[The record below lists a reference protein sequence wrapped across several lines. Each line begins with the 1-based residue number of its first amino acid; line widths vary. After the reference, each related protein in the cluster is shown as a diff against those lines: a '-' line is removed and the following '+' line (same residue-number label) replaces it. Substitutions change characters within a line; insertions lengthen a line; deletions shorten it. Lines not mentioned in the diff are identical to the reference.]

1 MILILDKKQNTVGV
15 AVNGSPL
22 AMPYFADMH
31 TEDLQDVSTYEFS
44 VPADHEN
51 ASLLEIEGHVI
62 IRDLDGNNLLFT
74 IKEIG
79 EGRTDGKNAK
89 NVFCENT
96 AITEL
101 LSDVQRPV
109 TLNAT
114 NIKNA
119 VSTVLANS
127 SEWAMGTIE
136 DDGWSAD
143 FVVDEYM
150 TVLEGLQ
157 KVRETFN
164 AEMYYTVKLL
174 GTKLVG
180 KQVNFVKQRGVV
192 TNVRFDYGYDLRGVG
207 RTENSEQIVTALVGV
222 GKGDDTST
230 RINLSTL
237 PAFDDGEYFHEAGT
251 DWIGSKT
258 ALNEWGING
267 KHRFGVFVDDD
278 SETQPQLKANTI
290 KELEQRSKPVVIYSA
305 SILTLERLTGYS
317 AKKVRLGDTILINDK
332 TYKTPIV
339 IQGRVQEMKRSY
351 ADSSQDAVDLGNYTP
366 ITLQT
371 DPKIKELQNTIS
383 RNEAKWN
390 SGGLSEEEVGTIVD
404 DRVGTS
410 IDDALSDI
418 TVGAVN
424 LIDKTD
430 FKVTPTAWNG
440 ATLSTIVNTYPNT
453 IKVTKPTSG
462 NSYGFSVYGTETFKA
477 GQKYTLSFEALT
489 DGTIPA
495 FNYVYLRGDGVSNFK
510 LADITANTTETAKFV
525 KYSLTFTPTMDFV
538 NGGVLIAVTGTTSP
552 IQVKKP
558 KIEDGGVATTW
569 SRSTNDVNNDVSA
582 VKSTADTAKSTA
594 DTANT
599 TANTAN
605 NTVNEVKEQIVY
617 KAEISSSN
625 GLQFVNGVV
634 STTLTAKVWKGKENI
649 TSTLPAQAFVWK
661 KTDMD
666 GYVDLNWTAARQ
678 GVGYQLDIN
687 RDDIDSRAT
696 FSCDI
701 DKSYL
706 T

>member
-1 MILILDKKQNTVGV
+1 MIIILDKKQNTVGV

-44 VPADHEN
+44 VPADHES
-51 ASLLEIEGHVI
+51 AALLEVEGHVI

-74 IKEIG
+74 IKEVG
-79 EGRTDGKNAK
+79 EGRTDGKNSK

-114 NIKNA
+114 NVKNA

-127 SEWAMGTIE
+127 SEWGMGLIE

-143 FVVDEYM
+143 FVVDDYL
-150 TVLEGLQ
+150 TVLEALQ
-157 KVRETFN
+157 KIRESFSV
-164 AEMYYTVKLL
+164 EMYYTVKLV

-180 KQVNFVKQRGVV
+180 KQVNFVQQRGTV
-192 TNVRFDYGYDLRGVG
+192 TNVRFDYGYDLKGVG

-222 GKGDDTST
+222 GKGDDSST

-237 PAFDDGEYFHEAGT
+237 SAFDDGDFYHEAGT
-251 DWIGSKT
+251 DWIGSKA

-267 KHRFGVFVDDD
+267 KHRFGVFVDDG
-278 SETQPQLKANTI
+278 SETQPQLKSNTI
-290 KELEQRSKPVVIYSA
+290 KELEARCKPVVIYSA
-305 SILTLERLTGYS
+305 SILDLERLTGYS
-317 AKKVRLGDTILINDK
+317 AKKVRLGDTIVINDK

-339 IQGRVQEMKRSY
+339 IQGRVQEIKRSY
-351 ADSSQDAVDLGNYTP
+351 ADPSQDAVDLGNYTP
-366 ITLQT
+366 IALQV
-371 DPKIKELQNTIS
+371 DPKIRELQNTIS

-410 IDDALSDI
+410 IDDAISDI
-418 TVGAVN
+418 AVGAVN
-424 LIDKTD
+424 LLDKTD

-453 IKVTKPTSG
+453 IKVVKPSG
-462 NSYGFSVYGTETFKA
+462 NSYGFSVYGIETFKA
-477 GQKYTLSFEALT
+477 GQKYTLSFEALL
-489 DGTIPA
+489 DGTIPS
-495 FNYVYLRGDGVSNFK
+495 FNYTHIRGDGVSNWR
-510 LADITANTTETAKFV
+510 LPDIAVNTTETAKFV
-525 KYSLTFTPTMDFV
+525 KYTCTFTPTVDFV
-538 NGGVLIAVTGTTSP
+538 NGGVLVAVTGTTSP
-552 IQVKKP
+552 LQIKKV
-558 KIEDGGVATTW
+558 KIEEGGVATSW
-569 SRSTNDVNNDVSA
+569 SRSTNDVNSDVSSA
-582 VKSTADTAKSTA
+582 TTTANTAKTTADS
-594 DTANT
+594 ANT

-605 NTVNEVKEQIVY
+605 DTVNEVKEQIVY

-625 GLQFVNGVV
+625 GLQFVNGVI
-634 STTLTAKVWKGKENI
+634 STTLTATVWKGKENI

-666 GYVDLNWTAARQ
+666 GYVDLTWTAARQ

-701 DKSYL
+701 DKAYL